1 MKCICCGCVDYSIAH
16 LTNPPQ
22 YKCEKYGCLVHITDK
37 CKGECNAEK
46 QEQEQA
52 SQ

>member
-1 MKCICCGCVDYSIAH
+1 MSHKE
-16 LTNPPQ
+16 LMNE
-22 YKCEKYGCLVHITDK
+22 CEKYGCLVHITDK